1 MGPPVNRAA
10 QALVLTAI
18 GGIALRVSWTDEYA
32 RYVNEWMRW
41 PLFASGLLLVGLAAT
56 AAFGSATEEHEH
68 PTTRFAWLLL
78 VPVLV
83 AFVVQPPALGAYV
96 AERSANDLDATA
108 YTDAAVAPLPEGE
121 IADVTIAGFVARAA
135 TDDGS
140 TLVDRDVRLTGFVTT
155 DDSGDWYV
163 TRLSIACC
171 AADAAAFRVRVDG
184 VEAPPEEQWVE
195 VTGTW
200 VEGTGVDTASDDTPS
215 VTATDVVTIE
225 PPNRPYE

>member
-1 MGPPVNRAA
+1 MNRAA

-56 AAFGSATEEHEH
+56 AALGPAPEEPDH

-83 AFVVQPPALGAYV
+83 AFVVQPPALGSYV
-96 AERSANDLDATA
+96 AERSANDLDASA
-108 YTDAAVAPLPEGE
+108 YTDAAVAPLPPGE
-121 IADVTIAGFVARAA
+121 VVDVTIAGFVARAA

-140 TLVDRDVRLTGFVTT
+140 TLVDREVRLTGFVTA
-155 DDSGDWYV
+155 DDAGSWYV
-163 TRLSIACC
+163 TRLSISCC

-184 VEAPPEEQWVE
+184 ADAPPEEHWVE

-200 VEGTGVDTASDDTPS
+200 VEGTGVDTARDDTPA
-215 VTATDVVTIE
+215 VTAADIVTIE
-225 PPNRPYE
+225 PPDRPYE

>member
-1 MGPPVNRAA
+1 MNRAA

-56 AAFGSATEEHEH
+56 AAFGSSAEEQEH
-68 PTTRFAWLLL
+68 PTTRVAWLLL

-83 AFVVQPPALGAYV
+83 AFVVQPPALGSYTAD
-96 AERSANDLDATA
+96 RSANDLDASA
-108 YTDAAVAPLPEGE
+108 YTDVAVAPLPEGE
-121 IADVTIAGFVARAA
+121 TTDLPVAAFVARAA
-135 TDDGS
+135 TDEGS
-140 TLVDRDVRLTGFVTT
+140 SLADRDVRLTGFVTL

-184 VEAPPEEQWVE
+184 AEAPPEEQWVE

-200 VEGTGVDTASDDTPS
+200 VEGTGVEAGSGEAPTVSA
-215 VTATDVVTIE
+215 ADVVTIE
-225 PPNRPYE
+225 PPKRPYE

>member
-1 MGPPVNRAA
+1 MNRAA

-56 AAFGSATEEHEH
+56 AALGPAPEEHDH

-83 AFVVQPPALGAYV
+83 AFVVQPPALGSYV
-96 AERSANDLDATA
+96 AERSANEQDATA
-108 YTDAAVAPLPEGE
+108 YTDAAVAPLPAGE
-121 IADVTIAGFVARAA
+121 VADVTIAGFVARAA

-140 TLVDRDVRLTGFVTT
+140 TLVDRDVRLTGFVTL
-155 DDSGDWYV
+155 DDAGSWYV
-163 TRLSIACC
+163 TRLSISCC
-171 AADAAAFRVRVDG
+171 AADAAAFRVRVDDAA
-184 VEAPPEEQWVE
+184 APPEEQWVE
-195 VTGTW
+195 VTGSW
-200 VEGTGVDTASDDTPS
+200 VEGTGVETASADAPA
-215 VTATDVVTIE
+215 VTAADVVTIE
-225 PPNRPYE
+225 PPKRPYE